1 MKGSIIVEK
10 LCCALEWATKRLL
23 QYMLYYTSWMISKL
37 DPLIYIFEKPYL
49 SSRITIWQLLLV
61 EYDIMYMTKKNH
73 ERKHY
78 C

>member
-49 SSRITIWQLLLV
+49 SSRITIW
-61 EYDIMYMTKKNH
+61 
-73 ERKHY
+73 
-78 C
+78 

>member
-1 MKGSIIVEK
+1 MVEK
-10 LCCALEWATKRLL
+10 LCCALVWATKQLL
-23 QYMLYYTSWMISKL
+23 QYMLYYTTWMISKL
-37 DPLIYIFEKPYL
+37 DPFRYIFEKPYL

-73 ERKHY
+73 ERKYY